1 MGHKWAGGLGLPRP
15 PVGSRGKALVGGG
28 GGGGGLV
35 VNLRPKIILKFQEPS
50 ISLLL
55 KFICTYLGS
64 ISIGKLLSNTKVTV

>member
-1 MGHKWAGGLGLPRP
+1 MDHKWAGGLGPPRP
-15 PVGSRGKALVGGG
+15 PVGSRAKPWWGE
-28 GGGGGLV
+28 GGGGLV

-64 ISIGKLLSNTKVTV
+64 ISVGKLLSNTKVTV